1 MSENVNTPTNENLGT
16 VDTIESM
23 PAPETMNYEETVT
36 MTSAF
41 VNDVVA
47 ALGELSYAETHEIID
62 FVRGSKNPIPINLA
76 NQLISRLASFPW
88 KIVNN
93 VMHNI
98 EINQSSYF
106 VLNTPTSQ
114 EA

>member
-16 VDTIESM
+16 IDTIESM

-47 ALGELSYAETHEIID
+47 RKLGVTGL
-62 FVRGSKNPIPINLA
+62 
-76 NQLISRLASFPW
+76 
-88 KIVNN
+88 
-93 VMHNI
+93 
-98 EINQSSYF
+98 
-106 VLNTPTSQ
+106 
-114 EA
+114 